1 MYAAK
6 VLVVFYSRTGTTRR
20 AASALAEM
28 LNADV
33 EEIVVTRSRA
43 GPFGYLRSLV
53 EAINRKPAEI
63 VAPKRDPSA
72 YDLVVIGS
80 PVWAGCV
87 SSPMRAYL
95 DANQRRLPRVA
106 FFCNFAQRGAD
117 SALTQMRML
126 TRKSPLA
133 ECHVTPREALRGE
146 ASPILVAFAEQT
158 MRGLAEAI
166 ALTVMR

>member
-117 SALTQMRML
+117 SALGVPLISTHFRGQPPVGPVRL
-126 TRKSPLA
+126 LIVAPNKYIYKSMGYCL
-133 ECHVTPREALRGE
+133 
-146 ASPILVAFAEQT
+146 
-158 MRGLAEAI
+158 
-166 ALTVMR
+166 ALT